1 MDREKR
7 PSWLSANVLLLSL
20 SSLFGDISTEMLYPI
35 LPVFLTQVLGA
46 DGSIVGLVDGLAQ
59 ATQNVI
65 QGLSGSLSD
74 RLQRAKPIALAGF
87 LLAALAKPLI
97 GLATLWPEVLGARL
111 LDRVGVGTRSA
122 PRDALIAGSV
132 SAADRGKAFG
142 LEGFGDNFGAFLG
155 PLIAVL
161 LLGILHLDMREV
173 FYLAVIPGLLAVLV
187 VSLVREPKATTIAKA
202 RLDASWRQLP
212 PRYWRYLGAI
222 ALFGVGNSSNAFLIL
237 ATQRAGASIENS
249 VLIYAGFNLVASL
262 ASYPAGMLSDRLGRR
277 NLLLAAFVVFFL
289 SYAGFAATSS
299 LVVIAV
305 LFIGY
310 GLFQGTFRAVGK
322 ALAADLVPDHLRA
335 SGIGWYTGLVGLL
348 QLFASVVGGLLWDRV
363 GHQATFVYGALFAAV
378 GAVALAALVQGDRP
392 RNPHSPV

>member
-1 MDREKR
+1 MSIEV
-7 PSWLSANVLLLSL
+7 VLNKAPATE
-20 SSLFGDISTEMLYPI
+20 ISRRT
-35 LPVFLTQVLGA
+35 
-46 DGSIVGLVDGLAQ
+46 
-59 ATQNVI
+59 AT
-65 QGLSGSLSD
+65 
-74 RLQRAKPIALAGF
+74 
-87 LLAALAKPLI
+87 
-97 GLATLWPEVLGARL
+97 AR
-111 LDRVGVGTRSA
+111 R
-122 PRDALIAGSV
+122 
-132 SAADRGKAFG
+132 
-142 LEGFGDNFGAFLG
+142 
-155 PLIAVL
+155 
-161 LLGILHLDMREV
+161 
-173 FYLAVIPGLLAVLV
+173 AVICAFAATGLLATNIFLP
-187 VSLVREPKATTIAKA
+187 SLP
-202 RLDASWRQLP
+202 
-212 PRYWRYLGAI
+212 AI
-222 ALFGVGNSSNAFLIL
+222 AAELRVSSAAVTSTITVFLAIVAVGQLIV
-237 ATQRAGASIENS
+237 G
-249 VLIYAGFNLVASL
+249 
-262 ASYPAGMLSDRLGRR
+262 PMSDRLGRR